1 MPIPLIPIALSAI
14 STIVQQQTDKK
25 RLDQDFNRVKKRL
38 DKLGGQEKG
47 LLADRQYGVGDS
59 WNKFL
64 AASKQDKA
72 ADMQRQIASEQE
84 ASTLGT
90 LKSGG
95 AKALLGGLGA
105 AQRRSSQQRM
115 GIEAD
120 SQARQ
125 QSALQQYAGVEN
137 RANDLNVGLANQ
149 DLLRVQDQIDQSKEE
164 KELLR
169 GEKRAAK
176 DSRVSGYMNL
186 ASQFLGKN
194 GAKVPEYKDGGFGNF
209 LFGEKGKRGE
219 LMKEGFKAG
228 VEDSKKNTRYT
239 SIRSS
244 RGGYKTDLQDAANPP
259 SQDELNDALTG
270 GEDDT
275 IDATKSVTSE
285 LLGDNYQLG
294 DLTTS
299 EGSQTDQGSTPF
311 MRRMLNN
318 PAMSLRKPSKH
329 GGKYASGGVQKTPGE
344 FSHAKN
350 PINIMKDGAK
360 IGEMTGGE
368 YIFNPRQA
376 STLQALA
383 SKGGSPLHKYVK
395 GLLKEFD
402 RR

>member
-1 MPIPLIPIALSAI
+1 MPLPLIPLALAALPGI
-14 STIVQQQTDKK
+14 IQQQTDKK
-25 RLDQDFNRVKKRL
+25 RLNQDFNRVNDRL

-72 ADMQRQIASEQE
+72 ADMARQIASEQE
-84 ASTLGT
+84 ASTLGA

-149 DLLRVQDQIDQSKEE
+149 DLMRVQGQMDESKIE

-176 DSRVSGYMNL
+176 DDRISGYMNL

-194 GAKVPEYKDGGFGNF
+194 GAKVPEYKDGGSAFGNF
-209 LFGEKGKRGE
+209 LLGEKGGRGE
-219 LMKEGFKAG
+219 LMKEGFQKG
-228 VEDSKKNTRYT
+228 VEESKKNTRYT
-239 SIRSS
+239 SIRSKT
-244 RGGYKTDLQDAANPP
+244 GGYKTDLQDASNPV
-259 SQDELNDALTG
+259 SQDDVNEALAG
-270 GEDDT
+270 SKAAQDER
-275 IDATKSVTSE
+275 DATSE
-285 LLGDNYQLG
+285 TTRALLGENFNF
-294 DLTTS
+294 
-299 EGSQTDQGSTPF
+299 EGG
-311 MRRMLNN
+311 LN
-318 PAMSLRKPSKH
+318 ATRKRVEEKRN
-329 GGKYASGGVQKTPGE
+329 GGVQKTPGK

-350 PINIMKDGAK
+350 PIDIMKDGSK

-376 STLQALA
+376 STLQSLS

-402 RR
+402 TRK

>member
-1 MPIPLIPIALSAI
+1 MPLPLIPLALAALPGI
-14 STIVQQQTDKK
+14 IQQQTDKK
-25 RLDQDFNRVKKRL
+25 RLNQDFNRVNDRL

-72 ADMQRQIASEQE
+72 ADMARQIASEQE
-84 ASTLGT
+84 ASTLGA

-105 AQRRSSQQRM
+105 AQRRSAQQRM

-149 DLLRVQDQIDQSKEE
+149 DLLRVQGQMDESKIE

-176 DSRVSGYMNL
+176 DDRISGYINL

-194 GAKVPEYKDGGFGNF
+194 GAKVPEYKDGGSAFGNF
-209 LFGEKGKRGE
+209 LLGEKGGRGE
-219 LMKEGFKAG
+219 LMKKGFQKG
-228 VEDSKKNTRYT
+228 VEESKKNTRYT
-239 SIRSS
+239 SIRSKT
-244 RGGYKTDLQDAANPP
+244 GGYKTDLQDASNPV
-259 SQDELNDALTG
+259 SQDDVNEALAG
-270 GEDDT
+270 SKAAKDER
-275 IDATKSVTSE
+275 DATSATNSA
-285 LLGDNYQLG
+285 LLAENFNF
-294 DLTTS
+294 
-299 EGSQTDQGSTPF
+299 EGG
-311 MRRMLNN
+311 LN
-318 PAMSLRKPSKH
+318 ATRKRVEENRN
-329 GGKYASGGVQKTPGE
+329 GGVQKTPGK

-350 PINIMKDGAK
+350 PIDIMKDGSK

-376 STLQALA
+376 STLQSLS

-402 RR
+402 TRK

>member
-1 MPIPLIPIALSAI
+1 MPLPLIPLALSALPGI
-14 STIVQQQTDKK
+14 IQQQTDKK
-25 RLDQDFNRVKKRL
+25 RLNQDFNRVNDRL

-72 ADMQRQIASEQE
+72 ADMARQIASEQE
-84 ASTLGT
+84 ASTLGA

-149 DLLRVQDQIDQSKEE
+149 DLLRVQGQMDESKTE

-176 DSRVSGYMNL
+176 DDRISGYMNL

-194 GAKVPEYKDGGFGNF
+194 GAKVPEYVDGGSKVGNF
-209 LFGEKGKRGE
+209 LFGDKGSRGK
-219 LMKEGFKAG
+219 LMKDGFQKG
-228 VEDSKKNTRYT
+228 VEESKKNTRYT
-239 SIRSS
+239 SVRSKT
-244 RGGYKTDLQDAANPP
+244 GGYKTDLQDAYNPV
-259 SQDELNDALTG
+259 SQDDVNEALAG
-270 GEDDT
+270 SKAAQDER
-275 IDATKSVTSE
+275 DATSSTNRA
-285 LLGDNYQLG
+285 LLGENFNF
-294 DLTTS
+294 
-299 EGSQTDQGSTPF
+299 EGGLHAT
-311 MRRMLNN
+311 
-318 PAMSLRKPSKH
+318 RKRVEEKRN
-329 GGKYASGGVQKTPGE
+329 GGVQKTPGK

-350 PINIMKDGAK
+350 PIDIMKDGSK

-376 STLQALA
+376 STLQSLS

-402 RR
+402 TRK

>member
-1 MPIPLIPIALSAI
+1 MPLPLIPLALAALPGI
-14 STIVQQQTDKK
+14 IQQQTDKK
-25 RLDQDFNRVKKRL
+25 RLNQDFNRVNDRL
-38 DKLGGQEKG
+38 DKLGSQEKG

-72 ADMQRQIASEQE
+72 ADMARQIASEQE
-84 ASTLGT
+84 ASTLGA

-149 DLLRVQDQIDQSKEE
+149 DLLRVQGQMDESKIE

-176 DSRVSGYMNL
+176 DDRISGYMNL

-194 GAKVPEYKDGGFGNF
+194 GAKVPEYVDGGSKVGNF
-209 LFGEKGKRGE
+209 LFGDKGSRGK
-219 LMKEGFKAG
+219 LMKDGFQKG
-228 VEDSKKNTRYT
+228 VEESKKNTRYT
-239 SIRSS
+239 SVRSKT
-244 RGGYKTDLQDAANPP
+244 GGYKTDLQDAYNPV
-259 SQDELNDALTG
+259 SQDDVNEALAG
-270 GEDDT
+270 SKAAQDER
-275 IDATKSVTSE
+275 DATSSTNRA
-285 LLGDNYQLG
+285 LLGENFNF
-294 DLTTS
+294 
-299 EGSQTDQGSTPF
+299 EGGLHATKK
-311 MRRMLNN
+311 RVEEKRN
-318 PAMSLRKPSKH
+318 
-329 GGKYASGGVQKTPGE
+329 GGVQKTPGK

-350 PINIMKDGAK
+350 PIDIMKDGSK

-376 STLQALA
+376 STLQSLS

-402 RR
+402 TRK

>member
-1 MPIPLIPIALSAI
+1 MPLPLIPLALSALPGI
-14 STIVQQQTDKK
+14 IQQQTDKK
-25 RLDQDFNRVKKRL
+25 RLNQDFNRVNDRL

-84 ASTLGT
+84 ASTLGA

-105 AQRRSSQQRM
+105 AQRRSAQQRM

-149 DLLRVQDQIDQSKEE
+149 DLLRAQGQMDESKIE

-176 DSRVSGYMNL
+176 DDRISGYMNL

-194 GAKVPEYKDGGFGNF
+194 GAKVPEYKDGGSAFGNF
-209 LFGEKGKRGE
+209 LLGEKGNRGG
-219 LMKEGFKAG
+219 LMKDGFQKG
-228 VEDSKKNTRYT
+228 VEESKKNTRYT
-239 SIRSS
+239 SIRSKT
-244 RGGYKTDLQDAANPP
+244 GGYKTDLQDASNPI
-259 SQDELNDALTG
+259 SQDDVNEALAGSKATQD
-270 GEDDT
+270 ER
-275 IDATKSVTSE
+275 DATSE
-285 LLGDNYQLG
+285 TNRALLGENFNF
-294 DLTTS
+294 
-299 EGSQTDQGSTPF
+299 EGGLNATRKRVEE
-311 MRRMLNN
+311 RRN
-318 PAMSLRKPSKH
+318 
-329 GGKYASGGVQKTPGE
+329 GGVQKTPGK

-350 PINIMKDGAK
+350 PIDIMKDGSK

-376 STLQALA
+376 STLQSLS

-402 RR
+402 TRK

>member
-1 MPIPLIPIALSAI
+1 MPLPLIPLALAALPGI
-14 STIVQQQTDKK
+14 IQQQTDKK
-25 RLDQDFNRVKKRL
+25 RLNQDFNRVNDRL

-72 ADMQRQIASEQE
+72 ADMARQIASEQE
-84 ASTLGT
+84 ASTLGA

-149 DLLRVQDQIDQSKEE
+149 DLLRVQGQMDESKIE

-176 DSRVSGYMNL
+176 DGRISGYMDL

-194 GAKVPEYKDGGFGNF
+194 GAKVPEYVDGGSKVGNF
-209 LFGEKGKRGE
+209 LFGDKGSRGK
-219 LMKEGFKAG
+219 LMKDGFQRG
-228 VEDSKKNTRYT
+228 VEESKKNTRYT
-239 SIRSS
+239 SVRSKT
-244 RGGYKTDLQDAANPP
+244 GGYKTDLQDASNPV
-259 SQDELNDALTG
+259 SQDDVNEALAG
-270 GEDDT
+270 SKAAQDER
-275 IDATKSVTSE
+275 DATSATNKS
-285 LLGDNYQLG
+285 LLGENFNF
-294 DLTTS
+294 
-299 EGSQTDQGSTPF
+299 EGGLHAT
-311 MRRMLNN
+311 
-318 PAMSLRKPSKH
+318 RKRVEEKRN
-329 GGKYASGGVQKTPGE
+329 GGVQKTPGK

-350 PINIMKDGAK
+350 PIDIMKDGSK

-376 STLQALA
+376 STLQSLS

-402 RR
+402 TRK

>member
-1 MPIPLIPIALSAI
+1 MPLPLIPLALAALPGI
-14 STIVQQQTDKK
+14 IQQQTDKK
-25 RLDQDFNRVKKRL
+25 RLNQDFNRVNDRL

-72 ADMQRQIASEQE
+72 ADMARQIASEQE
-84 ASTLGT
+84 ASTLGA

-149 DLLRVQDQIDQSKEE
+149 DLLRVQGQMDESKIE

-176 DSRVSGYMNL
+176 DDRISGYMNL
-186 ASQFLGKN
+186 ASKFLGKN
-194 GAKVPEYKDGGFGNF
+194 GAKVPEYVDGGSKVGNF
-209 LFGEKGKRGE
+209 LFGDKGSRGK
-219 LMKEGFKAG
+219 LMKDGFQRG
-228 VEDSKKNTRYT
+228 VEESKKNTRYT
-239 SIRSS
+239 SVRSKT
-244 RGGYKTDLQDAANPP
+244 GGYKTDLQDASNPV
-259 SQDELNDALTG
+259 SQDDVNEALAG
-270 GEDDT
+270 SKAAQDER
-275 IDATKSVTSE
+275 DATSATNRS
-285 LLGDNYQLG
+285 LLGENFNF
-294 DLTTS
+294 
-299 EGSQTDQGSTPF
+299 EGGLHAT
-311 MRRMLNN
+311 
-318 PAMSLRKPSKH
+318 RKRVEEKRN
-329 GGKYASGGVQKTPGE
+329 GGVQKTPGK

-350 PINIMKDGAK
+350 PIDIMKDGSK

-376 STLQALA
+376 STLQSLS

-402 RR
+402 TRK

>member
-1 MPIPLIPIALSAI
+1 MPLPLIPLALSALPGI
-14 STIVQQQTDKK
+14 IQQQTDKK
-25 RLDQDFNRVKKRL
+25 RLNQDFNRVNDRL

-84 ASTLGT
+84 ASTLGA

-95 AKALLGGLGA
+95 AKALLGGRGA
-105 AQRRSSQQRM
+105 AQRRSAQQRM

-149 DLLRVQDQIDQSKEE
+149 DLLRAQGQMDESKIE

-176 DSRVSGYMNL
+176 DDRISGYMNL

-194 GAKVPEYKDGGFGNF
+194 GAKVPEYKDGGSAFGNF
-209 LFGEKGKRGE
+209 LLGEKGNRGG
-219 LMKEGFKAG
+219 LMKDGFQKG
-228 VEDSKKNTRYT
+228 VEESKKNTRYT
-239 SIRSS
+239 SIRSKT
-244 RGGYKTDLQDAANPP
+244 GGYKTDLQDASNPI
-259 SQDELNDALTG
+259 SQDDVNEALAGSKATQD
-270 GEDDT
+270 ER
-275 IDATKSVTSE
+275 DATSE
-285 LLGDNYQLG
+285 TNRALLGENFNF
-294 DLTTS
+294 
-299 EGSQTDQGSTPF
+299 EGG
-311 MRRMLNN
+311 LN
-318 PAMSLRKPSKH
+318 ATRKRVEEKRN
-329 GGKYASGGVQKTPGE
+329 GGVQKTPGK

-350 PINIMKDGAK
+350 PIDIMKDGSK

-376 STLQALA
+376 STLQSLS

-402 RR
+402 TRK

>member
-1 MPIPLIPIALSAI
+1 MPLPLIPLALAALPGI
-14 STIVQQQTDKK
+14 IQQQTDKK
-25 RLDQDFNRVKKRL
+25 RLNQDFNRVNDRL

-84 ASTLGT
+84 ASTLGA

-105 AQRRSSQQRM
+105 SQRRSAQQRM

-149 DLLRVQDQIDQSKEE
+149 DLLRVQGQMDESKIE

-176 DSRVSGYMNL
+176 DDRISGYMNL

-194 GAKVPEYKDGGFGNF
+194 GAKVPEYKDGGSAFGNF
-209 LFGEKGKRGE
+209 LLGEKGKRGG
-219 LMKEGFKAG
+219 LMKDGFQKG
-228 VEDSKKNTRYT
+228 VEESKKNTRYT
-239 SIRSS
+239 SIRSKT
-244 RGGYKTDLQDAANPP
+244 GGYKTDLQDASNPI
-259 SQDELNDALTG
+259 SQDDVNEALAGSKATQD
-270 GEDDT
+270 ER
-275 IDATKSVTSE
+275 DATSE
-285 LLGDNYQLG
+285 TNRALLGENLNF
-294 DLTTS
+294 
-299 EGSQTDQGSTPF
+299 EGGLNAT
-311 MRRMLNN
+311 RKRMEEKRN
-318 PAMSLRKPSKH
+318 
-329 GGKYASGGVQKTPGE
+329 GGVQKTPGK

-350 PINIMKDGAK
+350 PIDIMKDGSK

-376 STLQALA
+376 STLQSLA

-402 RR
+402 TRK

>member
-1 MPIPLIPIALSAI
+1 MPLPLIPLALAALPGI
-14 STIVQQQTDKK
+14 IQQQTDKK
-25 RLDQDFNRVKKRL
+25 RLNQDFNRVNDRL
-38 DKLGGQEKG
+38 DKLGDQEKG

-84 ASTLGT
+84 ASTINA

-105 AQRRSSQQRM
+105 SQRRSAQQRM

-120 SQARQ
+120 SQVRQ

-149 DLLRVQDQIDQSKEE
+149 DLLRVQGQMDESKIE

-176 DSRVSGYMNL
+176 DGRISGYMDL

-194 GAKVPEYKDGGFGNF
+194 GAKVPEYKDGGSAFGNF
-209 LFGEKGKRGE
+209 LLGEKGNRGG
-219 LMKEGFKAG
+219 LMKDGFQKG
-228 VEDSKKNTRYT
+228 VEESKKNTRYT
-239 SIRSS
+239 SIRSKT
-244 RGGYKTDLQDAANPP
+244 GGYKTDLQDASNPI
-259 SQDELNDALTG
+259 SQDDVNEALAGSKATQ
-270 GEDDT
+270 DT
-275 IDATKSVTSE
+275 IDATSSVTSE
-285 LLGDNYQLG
+285 LLDGLG
-294 DLTTS
+294 S
-299 EGSQTDQGSTPF
+299 GGSGSL
-311 MRRMLNN
+311 MQRSLNN
-318 PAMSLRKPSKH
+318 PALSLRKPPSKH

>member
-1 MPIPLIPIALSAI
+1 MPLPLIPLALAALPGI
-14 STIVQQQTDKK
+14 IQQQTDKK
-25 RLDQDFNRVKKRL
+25 RLNQDFNRVNDRL

-72 ADMQRQIASEQE
+72 ADMARQIASEQE
-84 ASTLGT
+84 ASTLGA

-149 DLLRVQDQIDQSKEE
+149 DLLRVQGQMDESKTE

-176 DSRVSGYMNL
+176 DDRISGYMNL
-186 ASQFLGKN
+186 ASKFLGKN
-194 GAKVPEYKDGGFGNF
+194 GAKVPEYKDGGSAFGNF
-209 LFGEKGKRGE
+209 LFGEKGGRGE
-219 LMKEGFKAG
+219 LMKDGFQEG
-228 VEDSKKNTRYT
+228 VEESKKNTRYT
-239 SIRSS
+239 SVRSKT
-244 RGGYKTDLQDAANPP
+244 GGYKTDLQDASNPV
-259 SQDELNDALTG
+259 SQDDVNEALAG
-270 GEDDT
+270 SKAAQDER
-275 IDATKSVTSE
+275 DATSATNRS
-285 LLGDNYQLG
+285 LLGENFNF
-294 DLTTS
+294 
-299 EGSQTDQGSTPF
+299 EGGLHAT
-311 MRRMLNN
+311 
-318 PAMSLRKPSKH
+318 RKRVEEKRN
-329 GGKYASGGVQKTPGE
+329 GGVQKTPGK

-350 PINIMKDGAK
+350 PIDIMKDGSK

-376 STLQALA
+376 STLQSLS

-402 RR
+402 TRK

>member
-1 MPIPLIPIALSAI
+1 MPLPLIPLALSALPGI
-14 STIVQQQTDKK
+14 IQQQTDKK
-25 RLDQDFNRVKKRL
+25 RLNQDFNRVNDRL

-84 ASTLGT
+84 ASTLGA

-105 AQRRSSQQRM
+105 AQRRSAQQRM

-149 DLLRVQDQIDQSKEE
+149 DLLRVQGQMDESKIE

-176 DSRVSGYMNL
+176 DDRISGYMNL

-194 GAKVPEYKDGGFGNF
+194 GAKVPEYKDGGSAFGNF
-209 LFGEKGKRGE
+209 LLGEKGNRGG
-219 LMKEGFKAG
+219 LMKDGFQEG
-228 VEDSKKNTRYT
+228 VEESKKNTRYT
-239 SIRSS
+239 SIRSKT
-244 RGGYKTDLQDAANPP
+244 GGYKTDLQDASNPI
-259 SQDELNDALTG
+259 SQDDVNEALAGSKATQD
-270 GEDDT
+270 ER
-275 IDATKSVTSE
+275 DATSE
-285 LLGDNYQLG
+285 TNRALLGENFNF
-294 DLTTS
+294 
-299 EGSQTDQGSTPF
+299 EGG
-311 MRRMLNN
+311 LN
-318 PAMSLRKPSKH
+318 ATRKRVEEKRN
-329 GGKYASGGVQKTPGE
+329 GGVQKTPGK

-350 PINIMKDGAK
+350 PIDIMKDGSK

-376 STLQALA
+376 STLQSLS

-402 RR
+402 TRK

>member
-1 MPIPLIPIALSAI
+1 MPLPLIPLALAALPGI
-14 STIVQQQTDKK
+14 IQQQTDKK
-25 RLDQDFNRVKKRL
+25 RLNQDFNRVNDRL
-38 DKLGGQEKG
+38 DRLGGQKKG

-72 ADMQRQIASEQE
+72 ADMARQIASEQE
-84 ASTLGT
+84 ASTLGA

-105 AQRRSSQQRM
+105 AQRRSAQQRM

-149 DLLRVQDQIDQSKEE
+149 DLLRVQGQMDESRIE

-176 DSRVSGYMNL
+176 DDRISGYINL

-194 GAKVPEYKDGGFGNF
+194 GAKVPEYKDGGSAFGNF
-209 LFGEKGKRGE
+209 LLGEKGGRGE
-219 LMKEGFKAG
+219 LMKKGFQKG
-228 VEDSKKNTRYT
+228 VEESKKNTRYT
-239 SIRSS
+239 SIRSKT
-244 RGGYKTDLQDAANPP
+244 GGYKTDLQDASNPV
-259 SQDELNDALTG
+259 SQDDVNEALAG
-270 GEDDT
+270 SKAAKDER
-275 IDATKSVTSE
+275 DATSATNSA
-285 LLGDNYQLG
+285 LLAENFNF
-294 DLTTS
+294 
-299 EGSQTDQGSTPF
+299 EGG
-311 MRRMLNN
+311 LN
-318 PAMSLRKPSKH
+318 ATRKRVEENRN
-329 GGKYASGGVQKTPGE
+329 GGVQKTPGK

-350 PINIMKDGAK
+350 PIDIMKDGSK

-376 STLQALA
+376 STLQSLS

-402 RR
+402 TRK

>member
-1 MPIPLIPIALSAI
+1 MPLPLIPLALAALPGI
-14 STIVQQQTDKK
+14 IQQQTDKK
-25 RLDQDFNRVKKRL
+25 RLNQDFNRVNDRL

-72 ADMQRQIASEQE
+72 ADMARQIASEQE
-84 ASTLGT
+84 ASTLGA

-105 AQRRSSQQRM
+105 AQRRSAQQRM

-149 DLLRVQDQIDQSKEE
+149 DLLRVQGQMDESKIE

-176 DSRVSGYMNL
+176 DDRISGYMNL

-194 GAKVPEYKDGGFGNF
+194 GAKVPEYKDGGSAFGNF
-209 LFGEKGKRGE
+209 LLGEKGGRGE
-219 LMKEGFKAG
+219 LMKEGFQKG
-228 VEDSKKNTRYT
+228 VEESKKNTRYT
-239 SIRSS
+239 SIRSKT
-244 RGGYKTDLQDAANPP
+244 GGYKTDLQDASNPV
-259 SQDELNDALTG
+259 SQDDVNEALAGSKAAQEERDAPSKTNR
-270 GEDDT
+270 
-275 IDATKSVTSE
+275 A
-285 LLGDNYQLG
+285 LLGENFNF
-294 DLTTS
+294 
-299 EGSQTDQGSTPF
+299 EGG
-311 MRRMLNN
+311 LN
-318 PAMSLRKPSKH
+318 ATRKRVEEKRN
-329 GGKYASGGVQKTPGE
+329 GGVQKTPGK

-350 PINIMKDGAK
+350 PIDIMKDGSK

-376 STLQALA
+376 STLQSLS

-402 RR
+402 TRK

>member
-1 MPIPLIPIALSAI
+1 MPLPLIPLALSALPGI
-14 STIVQQQTDKK
+14 IQQQTDKK
-25 RLDQDFNRVKKRL
+25 RLNQDFNRVNDRL

-72 ADMQRQIASEQE
+72 ADMARQIASEQE
-84 ASTLGT
+84 ASTLGA

-149 DLLRVQDQIDQSKEE
+149 DLLRVQGQMDESKTE

-176 DSRVSGYMNL
+176 DDRISGYMNL
-186 ASQFLGKN
+186 ASKFLGKN
-194 GAKVPEYKDGGFGNF
+194 GAKVPEYKDGGSAFGNF
-209 LFGEKGKRGE
+209 LFGEKGGRGE
-219 LMKEGFKAG
+219 LMKDGFQEG
-228 VEDSKKNTRYT
+228 VEESKKNTRYT
-239 SIRSS
+239 SVRSKT
-244 RGGYKTDLQDAANPP
+244 GGYKTDLQDASNPV
-259 SQDELNDALTG
+259 SQDDVNEALAG
-270 GEDDT
+270 SKAAQDER
-275 IDATKSVTSE
+275 DATSATNRS
-285 LLGDNYQLG
+285 LLGENFNF
-294 DLTTS
+294 
-299 EGSQTDQGSTPF
+299 EGGLHAT
-311 MRRMLNN
+311 
-318 PAMSLRKPSKH
+318 RKRVEEKRN
-329 GGKYASGGVQKTPGE
+329 GGVQKTPGK

-350 PINIMKDGAK
+350 PIDIMKDGSK

-376 STLQALA
+376 STLQSLS

-402 RR
+402 TRK

>member
-1 MPIPLIPIALSAI
+1 MPLPLIPLALAALPGI
-14 STIVQQQTDKK
+14 IQQQTDKK
-25 RLDQDFNRVKKRL
+25 RLNQDFNRVNDRL
-38 DKLGGQEKG
+38 DRLGGQEKG

-72 ADMQRQIASEQE
+72 ADMARQIASEQE
-84 ASTLGT
+84 ASTLGA

-105 AQRRSSQQRM
+105 AQRRSAQQRM

-149 DLLRVQDQIDQSKEE
+149 DLLRVQGQMDESKIE

-176 DSRVSGYMNL
+176 DDRISGYINL

-194 GAKVPEYKDGGFGNF
+194 GAKVPEYKDGGSAFGNF
-209 LFGEKGKRGE
+209 LLGEKGGRGE
-219 LMKEGFKAG
+219 LMKKGFQKG
-228 VEDSKKNTRYT
+228 VEESKKNTRYT
-239 SIRSS
+239 SIRSKT
-244 RGGYKTDLQDAANPP
+244 GGYKTDLQDASNPV
-259 SQDELNDALTG
+259 SQDDVNEALAG
-270 GEDDT
+270 SKAAKDER
-275 IDATKSVTSE
+275 DATSATNSA
-285 LLGDNYQLG
+285 LLAENFNF
-294 DLTTS
+294 
-299 EGSQTDQGSTPF
+299 EGG
-311 MRRMLNN
+311 LN
-318 PAMSLRKPSKH
+318 ATRKRVEENRN
-329 GGKYASGGVQKTPGE
+329 GGVQKTPGK

-350 PINIMKDGAK
+350 PIDIMKDGSK

-376 STLQALA
+376 STLQSLS

-402 RR
+402 TRK

>member
-1 MPIPLIPIALSAI
+1 MPLPLIPLALAALPGI
-14 STIVQQQTDKK
+14 IQQQTDKK
-25 RLDQDFNRVKKRL
+25 RLNQDFNRVNDRL

-84 ASTLGT
+84 ASTLGA

-105 AQRRSSQQRM
+105 SQRRSAQQRM

-149 DLLRVQDQIDQSKEE
+149 DLLRVQGQMDESKIE

-176 DSRVSGYMNL
+176 DNRISGYMDL

-194 GAKVPEYKDGGFGNF
+194 GAKVPEYKDGGSAFGNF
-209 LFGEKGKRGE
+209 LLGEKGNRGG
-219 LMKEGFKAG
+219 LMKDGFQKG
-228 VEDSKKNTRYT
+228 VEESKKNTRYT
-239 SIRSS
+239 SIRSKT
-244 RGGYKTDLQDAANPP
+244 GGYKTDLQDASNPV
-259 SQDELNDALTG
+259 SQDDVNEALAG
-270 GEDDT
+270 SKAAQDER
-275 IDATKSVTSE
+275 DATSATNRALIGE
-285 LLGDNYQLG
+285 NFNF
-294 DLTTS
+294 
-299 EGSQTDQGSTPF
+299 EGGLNAT
-311 MRRMLNN
+311 RKRMEEKRN
-318 PAMSLRKPSKH
+318 
-329 GGKYASGGVQKTPGE
+329 GGVQKTPGK

-350 PINIMKDGAK
+350 PIDIMKDGSK

-376 STLQALA
+376 STLQSLS

-402 RR
+402 TRK

>member
-1 MPIPLIPIALSAI
+1 MPLPLIPLALAALPGI
-14 STIVQQQTDKK
+14 IQQQTDKK
-25 RLDQDFNRVKKRL
+25 RLNQDFNRVNDRL

-72 ADMQRQIASEQE
+72 ADMARQIASEQE
-84 ASTLGT
+84 ASTLGA

-105 AQRRSSQQRM
+105 AQRRSAQQRM

-149 DLLRVQDQIDQSKEE
+149 DLLRVQGQMDESKIE

-176 DSRVSGYMNL
+176 DDRISGYMNL

-194 GAKVPEYKDGGFGNF
+194 GAKVPEYKDGGSAFGNF
-209 LFGEKGKRGE
+209 LLGEKGGRGE
-219 LMKEGFKAG
+219 LMKEGFQKG
-228 VEDSKKNTRYT
+228 VEESKKNTRYT
-239 SIRSS
+239 SIRSKT
-244 RGGYKTDLQDAANPP
+244 GGYKTDLQDASNPV
-259 SQDELNDALTG
+259 SQDDVNEALAG
-270 GEDDT
+270 SKAAKDER
-275 IDATKSVTSE
+275 DATSE
-285 LLGDNYQLG
+285 TNRDLLGENFNF
-294 DLTTS
+294 
-299 EGSQTDQGSTPF
+299 EGG
-311 MRRMLNN
+311 LN
-318 PAMSLRKPSKH
+318 ATRKRVEEKRN
-329 GGKYASGGVQKTPGE
+329 GGVQKTPGK

-350 PINIMKDGAK
+350 PIDIMKDGSK

-376 STLQALA
+376 STLQSLS

-402 RR
+402 TRK